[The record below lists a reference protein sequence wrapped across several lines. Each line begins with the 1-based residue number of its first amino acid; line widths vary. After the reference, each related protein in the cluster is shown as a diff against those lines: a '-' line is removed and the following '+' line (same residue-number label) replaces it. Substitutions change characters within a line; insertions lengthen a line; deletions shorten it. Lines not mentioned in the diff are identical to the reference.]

1 MNAALIVMTILGC
14 NDAGTDCH
22 YIATEEQRW
31 PTVALC
37 DSVSEQHLPGYANQP
52 YPVLIAVCQNP
63 DEVAAATV
71 VPQPRPQ
78 PAPAAPTTPE
88 QQGTAAGDAVSA
100 SPSVA
105 VVSEEEKET
114 LADRAIQRVK
124 TVLPTTEGVKTVMTK
139 PVRLVEDGYSWV
151 ARRFQ
156 R

>member
-37 DSVSEQHLPGYANQP
+37 DSVSEQHLPAYANRP

-71 VPQPRPQ
+71 VPQSR
-78 PAPAAPTTPE
+78 PAP
-88 QQGTAAGDAVSA
+88 
-100 SPSVA
+100 PSVPEPA
-105 VVSEEEKET
+105 VTTDGSQAASAEAPIPVSEDEKET

-156 R
+156 Q

>member
-37 DSVSEQHLPGYANQP
+37 DSVSEQHLPSYASQP

-63 DEVAAATV
+63 EDVAAATV
-71 VPQPRPQ
+71 VPKAR
-78 PAPAAPTTPE
+78 PAPAATPDAANTAEPQAAPQVAE
-88 QQGTAAGDAVSA
+88 QTQE
-100 SPSVA
+100 P
-105 VVSEEEKET
+105 VSEDEKET